1 MIRPLNQIAF
11 AAIVGISSIA
21 SALAAT
27 APADQN
33 VRGTVLTADAKSLSL
48 TTPSG
53 IVTIPIHAPLGIY
66 QTQPSDL
73 AHVKNTSF
81 VGITSVKQAD
91 GSEVATEIHIFPE
104 ALRGTGEGSHMM
116 DAPDGKKTKNRM
128 TNGSV
133 TKARTPNA
141 KSRMTNGTVKST
153 GNVLTLSYGSDSR
166 PITIPADVPVT
177 ILAPVQATLNAGD
190 HVIVRTQKDA
200 SGAIFT
206 NRVMLANAPAAQH

>member
-1 MIRPLNQIAF
+1 MIRPLNKIVY
-11 AAIVGISSIA
+11 AAIFGISSIA
-21 SALAAT
+21 YAQA
-27 APADQN
+27 APAPVGQI
-33 VRGTVLTADAKSLSL
+33 VRGTVLTVDTKALAL

-53 IVTIPIHAPLGIY
+53 IVTIPVHAPLGVY

-73 AHVKNTSF
+73 AHVTSKSF

-116 DAPDGKKTKNRM
+116 DAPDGKRTKNRM

-133 TKARTPNA
+133 TKARTPRAN
-141 KSRMTNGTVKST
+141 SRMTNGTVKTT
-153 GNVLTLSYGSDSR
+153 GNVLTLTYGSDSR
-166 PITIPADVPVT
+166 PITIPAGVPVT
-177 ILAPVQATLNAGD
+177 ILAPVPTPLKTGD

-200 SGAIFT
+200 SGALFT
-206 NRVMLANAPAAQH
+206 NRVMLAN